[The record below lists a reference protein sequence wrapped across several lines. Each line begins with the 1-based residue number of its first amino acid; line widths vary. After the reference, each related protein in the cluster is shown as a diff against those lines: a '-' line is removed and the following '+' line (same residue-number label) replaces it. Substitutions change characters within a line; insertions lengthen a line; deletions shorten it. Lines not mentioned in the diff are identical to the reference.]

1 MLSELQHHV
10 NAYMIEKFLHLKTA
24 YNESNE
30 ISMKMNEYDSH
41 SQAEQIQKLN
51 DCHDYS

>member
-10 NAYMIEKFLHLKTA
+10 NAYMIEKFLHLKIA
-24 YNESNE
+24 YNEPNE
-30 ISMKMNEYDSH
+30 ILMKMSEYNFH

-51 DCHDYS
+51 DCHNYS